1 MGTAYVRQSTAL
13 GDVRHHRAP
22 GPGSRVAGPSGDH
35 HRRGP
40 PPERG
45 ACWAHQASGKPSW
58 GSPWASA
65 RPTTPGTLEK
75 ELRRLRRY
83 RVLILD
89 EVGYLPF
96 EPDAADLF
104 FQLIARRYER
114 GWIIVI
120 SQPGF
125 LPMGPYLR

>member
-1 MGTAYVRQSTAL
+1 MSGTTVL
-13 GDVRHHRAP
+13 RAREA
-22 GPGSRVAGPSGDH
+22 GLLAHLATTTVVA
-35 HRRGP
+35 R

-120 SQPGF
+120 SHLAFFPWAHTFGDDVMGGQP
-125 LPMGPYLR
+125 L

>member
-1 MGTAYVRQSTAL
+1 M
-13 GDVRHHRAP
+13 
-22 GPGSRVAGPSGDH
+22 
-35 HRRGP
+35 
-40 PPERG
+40 
-45 ACWAHQASGKPSW
+45 
-58 GSPWASA
+58 
-65 RPTTPGTLEK
+65 
-75 ELRRLRRY
+75 RRY

>member
-1 MGTAYVRQSTAL
+1 MGITL
-13 GDVRHHRAP
+13 GICAAHHCYP
-22 GPGSRVAGPSGDH
+22 VFSCSPS
-35 HRRGP
+35 P
-40 PPERG
+40 
-45 ACWAHQASGKPSW
+45 A
-58 GSPWASA
+58 GSPGCSLGYG
-65 RPTTPGTLEK
+65 RPTTPSTLEK

>member
-1 MGTAYVRQSTAL
+1 M
-13 GDVRHHRAP
+13 
-22 GPGSRVAGPSGDH
+22 
-35 HRRGP
+35 
-40 PPERG
+40 
-45 ACWAHQASGKPSW
+45 
-58 GSPWASA
+58 
-65 RPTTPGTLEK
+65 
-75 ELRRLRRY
+75 RRY

-120 SQPGF
+120 SHLAFFPWAHTFGDDV
-125 LPMGPYLR
+125 MGGGSHYDCPPITPPCAPWTNDSYRTRRYTTEEGSDITRR